1 MAAVIPALRGEQL
14 RIFIYLRVSTDD
26 QEDNTSLEQ
35 QEIDCR
41 DFCEIGNH
49 YVVGVFQDV
58 YTGSVWRERKD
69 FMKMRARYLAGE
81 ADAVVVRTYSR
92 FTRMIADYYVLT
104 HEMQEY
110 NVKLVCVKE
119 QYDDTPLG
127 HMLQAIQM
135 GFNEQERETTRQRTM
150 DGKRARVTNKK
161 LYLAGKKP
169 PYGLKFDDE
178 KVKGKLVENEEE
190 TPVVR
195 DILHMRAQK
204 QTVYAIT
211 KYLSD
216 NNIPSPGGGAW
227 NERSV
232 RMIIERAAD
241 MYRGIAYAY
250 KYEFTKEYRNG
261 KLTTVKRVR
270 PVEERLLLPE
280 GTVPRI
286 IDDATAFLA
295 LAAAGINAQE
305 STRNNP
311 NAEDTLLRSGHI
323 RCGLCGNL
331 MSMRRHHKPQEDKTY
346 LIYRCSGTSRA
357 VRVCEH
363 MEISAPKIDKIVWDY
378 ACNVIRELEIIETA
392 VNTVLEL
399 DMFVSPE
406 KAAIK
411 AIGECEALIEQYR
424 EDLKTTGL
432 SKGTRTVLLEDLSKQ
447 TDLLEELER
456 ELIAIQSGKLSF
468 EKVIAEYRAFV
479 EWCQDFKR
487 SGQENASYRQKR
499 DALRFLGITTYIYK
513 HTSPHGQYVIR
524 LAPPQL
530 MSSLRLLPKSIEETL
545 SRDQVHRVSSAPV
558 APASQPNGSPSSD
571 KCSSV
576 RQCAIVLHIL
586 YEIGAAL

>member
-1 MAAVIPALRGEQL
+1 MRV
-14 RIFIYLRVSTDD
+14 FIYLRVSTDD

-41 DFCEIGNH
+41 DYCDIGNH

-58 YTGSVWRERKD
+58 YTGSVWREREG
-69 FMKMRARYLAGE
+69 FMAMRARYLAGE

-104 HEMQEY
+104 HEMREH
-110 NVKLVCVKE
+110 NMKLLCVKE

-169 PYGLKFDDE
+169 PYGLRFDDE
-178 KVKGKLVENEEE
+178 KIKGRLIENEAE

-211 KYLSD
+211 KYLAD
-216 NNIPSPGGGAW
+216 NHIPSPGGGAW

-250 KYEFTKEYRNG
+250 KYEFTHEYRG
-261 KLTTVKRVR
+261 GRLVTVKRVR
-270 PVEERLLLPE
+270 PPEERLLLPE

-286 IDDATAFLA
+286 IDDETAFLA
-295 LAAAGINAQE
+295 LQAAGINTQE

-331 MSMRRHHKPQEDKTY
+331 MSMRRHYKPKEDKTY
-346 LIYRCSGTSRA
+346 LVYRCSGTSRA

-363 MEISAPKIDKIVWDY
+363 MEISAPKIDAIAWEYVCGVLRDLRIVEN
-378 ACNVIRELEIIETA
+378 AVSAMLEKDA
-392 VNTVLEL
+392 
-399 DMFVSPE
+399 FASPE
-406 KAAIK
+406 KSAVKTIE
-411 AIGECEALIEQYR
+411 ECKALIAQYR

-432 SKGTRTVLLEDLSKQ
+432 SKGGRAVLLEDLSKQ
-447 TDLLEELER
+447 TNLLEDLETELAAIRAGRISYER
-456 ELIAIQSGKLSF
+456 
-468 EKVIAEYRAFV
+468 VMAEYHEFV
-479 EWCQDFKR
+479 AWCREFHNYEKAPYKR
-487 SGQENASYRQKR
+487 KR
-499 DALRFLGITTYIYK
+499 DALRFLGITVYIYK
-513 HTSPHGQYVIR
+513 KESPNGQYVIR
-524 LAPPQL
+524 VAPPEL
-530 MSSLRLLPKSIEETL
+530 MQSVRLVTNIGGTL
-545 SRDQVHRVSSAPV
+545 SRS
-558 APASQPNGSPSSD
+558 GS
-571 KCSSV
+571 
-576 RQCAIVLHIL
+576 
-586 YEIGAAL
+586 